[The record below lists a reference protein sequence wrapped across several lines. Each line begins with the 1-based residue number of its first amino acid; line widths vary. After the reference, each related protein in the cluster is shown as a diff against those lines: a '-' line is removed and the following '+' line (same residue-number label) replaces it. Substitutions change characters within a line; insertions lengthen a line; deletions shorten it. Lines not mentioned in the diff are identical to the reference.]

1 MTKLF
6 KLCTAILAIVSCCGL
21 VPDLSGNHSEGSA
34 SIRGVQSTSQIIR
47 DDYITTTDGAQIHY
61 FASGGNYNGVG
72 NRFHP
77 RLDVERFAVEP
88 GAANFFGGKT
98 RDGCRVAITR
108 RVVKDA
114 FGQHA
119 RTTRG

>member
-6 KLCTAILAIVSCCGL
+6 KLGTTILAIVLCCGL
-21 VPDLSGNHSEGSA
+21 APDLSGDHSEGAA
-34 SIRGVQSTSQIIR
+34 SIRSFQSTSQIIR

-61 FASGGNYNGVG
+61 LQAGKATTASAIV
-72 NRFHP
+72 FIP

-88 GAANFFGGKT
+88 GAANFFGVKT
-98 RDGCRVAITR
+98 RDRCRVAITR

-119 RTTRG
+119 RTARG